1 MNWKGFYSPDR
12 LSRPVYPTEWV
23 VRTLAGGDYPHL
35 QLDKSCYRGASILDL
50 GCGDGRNIGLLEDLG
65 FNVSATE
72 IDQTIVTGLQ
82 DKASRL
88 GSQAKF
94 AVGTNARLPYLAE
107 SFDYVLACSSFYY
120 LDQDVAAHQPMTEI
134 ARVLKPGGIFVGNI
148 PDQDNAVL
156 KDARRLDDGSLEIV
170 ADPFSLRNGVRF
182 LVANQADELERLL
195 SPWFEDIRHGRFQ
208 DDYYGLQVSGFMFV
222 CTRKVALGKSP

>member
-1 MNWKGFYSPDR
+1 MNWQGFYSQDR

-23 VRTLAGGDYPHL
+23 VRTLAGGSYPNL
-35 QLDKSCYRGASILDL
+35 QLDKSRYQGASVLDL

-72 IDQTIVTGLQ
+72 IDRVIVNGLQ
-82 DKASRL
+82 DKAHRL

-94 AVGTNARLPYLAE
+94 SVGTNTSLPYPAG

-120 LDQDVAAHQPMTEI
+120 LDRGVAVHQPMMEI
-134 ARVLKPGGIFVGNI
+134 SRVLKPGGIFIGNI

-156 KDARRLDDGSLEIV
+156 KGAQRQEDGSLEIV
-170 ADPFSLRNGVRF
+170 ADPFFLRNGVRF
-182 LVANQADELERLL
+182 LVADQAEDLASLL

-208 DDYYGLQVSGFMFV
+208 NDYYGLRVSGFMFV
-222 CTRKVALGKSP
+222 CTRKTVS